1 MINRILLWL
10 SLALIFSIPWED
22 MISLPVIGSMAR
34 LAGMVVFAAWAGK
47 TLLTGRLRKPQLF
60 HGLVYFFLMWT
71 ILGLFW
77 TYGFAETKARVI
89 TYSQLLLM
97 TLIFWDTYRTPG
109 ALNAALQA
117 YVFGAWV
124 GVGNMLMNFLSGVR
138 IDAYEVGRYSAS
150 GVNAGDFVILLT
162 LALPMAWYLARFAR
176 GYTRSRALRVIN
188 YAYVPVAGS
197 VVFLTGSR
205 LSLFVIIPALL
216 YVFGTLIQ
224 PRRILTSMLM
234 LIALTGAL
242 LIFQSFIPEATWA
255 RLTSAGSSISS
266 GDLGGRVPL
275 WKESL
280 KAFAEHPIT
289 GVGSGAFRVVNPYKA
304 VAHNTYLSVLAEQG
318 LVGFGLFA
326 AILAVVFLAAM
337 QHPRREQLFWVTT
350 LAVLLVGI
358 TVQTWEF
365 TKTTFLIFSLVVIG
379 ANVTEPQAAE
389 AAPAPAV
396 PARQTAEGRLGV

>member
-1 MINRILLWL
+1 MINRLLLWL

-22 MISLPVIGSMAR
+22 MITLPVIGSMAR
-34 LAGMVVFAAWAGK
+34 LAGMVVFGAWAFK
-47 TLLTGRLRKPQLF
+47 VLLTGRLRRPHPF
-60 HGLVYFFLMWT
+60 HALVYFFLMWT

-109 ALNAALQA
+109 AVNAALQA

-124 GVGNMLMNFLSGVR
+124 GVANMLMNFVSGVR

-162 LALPMAWYLARFAR
+162 LGLPMAWYLARFAR
-176 GYTRSRALRVIN
+176 SYSPSRGLRFLN

-197 VVFLTGSR
+197 VIFLTGSR
-205 LSLFVIIPALL
+205 LSLFVIVPALL

-224 PRRILTSMLM
+224 PKRILTSILL
-234 LIALTGAL
+234 LIVLTGAL
-242 LIFQSFIPEATWA
+242 LVFQSFIPQATWT
-255 RLTSAGSSISS
+255 RLTSAKSSITS

-280 KAFAEHPIT
+280 KAFAEHPLT

-326 AILAVVFLAAM
+326 AILAVVFLSALH
-337 QHPRREQLFWVTT
+337 HPRTELIFWVTT
-350 LAVLLVGI
+350 LVVLLIGI

-365 TKTTFLIFSLVVIG
+365 TKTTFLILSLVVVG
-379 ANVTEPQAAE
+379 ASVGEPYAASAIP
-389 AAPAPAV
+389 AAQ
-396 PARQTAEGRLGV
+396 PARPIEGGLRA